1 MSSKEPVSIRL
12 DNVLTTPVGDV
23 SSDRIASNAA
33 VTVWGVISIV
43 SFAYAACGAAMLA
56 VTAAVIE
63 SAAVVIMVSSR
74 KLRRD
79 DTISNQV
86 EVASCTSCDDE
97 EAGCG
102 CDLQTAAAEF
112 ATRC

>member
-12 DNVLTTPVGDV
+12 DNVVTTPDGEV

-43 SFAYAACGAAMLA
+43 SLAYAASGATTLVA
-56 VTAAVIE
+56 TAAVIE
-63 SAAVVIMVSSR
+63 SAAVDMVSSR

-79 DTISNQV
+79 DTISKQV
-86 EVASCTSCDDE
+86 EVTS
-97 EAGCG
+97 
-102 CDLQTAAAEF
+102 
-112 ATRC
+112 